1 MDLIERYLQ
10 AVKFWLPKKQQ
21 DDIIAEL
28 SEDLRAQIE
37 ERESKLGRKLNE
49 MEVESL
55 LRQRGSPI
63 MVANGY
69 LPQRQLI
76 GPLLFPIYTF
86 VLKVVTLCILI
97 PAVVG
102 WIAAIVSF
110 TLRNVTNAAWT
121 PPFAAIAG
129 HLWTGWFSALGVVT
143 LVFAIIE
150 RSPAKTQILET
161 WNPRKLPPLRPAT
174 AIPRSGSAIEIAVYL
189 CVLTWWVGNM
199 ASLANLR
206 VGNVH
211 FVLAPVWTLFY
222 WSILLTT
229 LAGVAISLLNLL
241 RPWWTAPRIAAR
253 LGLDVVGSVFF
264 CWLFKANLLVSI
276 WWPSARPDKAAFVV
290 AQVNLWLARSFPYAI
305 VICVIIAG
313 INAWRFV
320 RIMRKSGPPPL
331 HAALV

>member
-10 AVKFWLPKKQQ
+10 AVKFWLPKNQQ
-21 DDIIAEL
+21 DDITAEL

-110 TLRNVTNAAWT
+110 TLRNATNAAWS
-121 PPFAAIAG
+121 PPCGPDGFPHSASSLSSSPSWSAA
-129 HLWTGWFSALGVVT
+129 
-143 LVFAIIE
+143 
-150 RSPAKTQILET
+150 
-161 WNPRKLPPLRPAT
+161 PRK
-174 AIPRSGSAIEIAVYL
+174 PRSSKPGTHESCPRCGPRTLSRAPALPSKSPFISA
-189 CVLTWWVGNM
+189 C
-199 ASLANLR
+199 
-206 VGNVH
+206 
-211 FVLAPVWTLFY
+211 
-222 WSILLTT
+222 
-229 LAGVAISLLNLL
+229 
-241 RPWWTAPRIAAR
+241 
-253 LGLDVVGSVFF
+253 
-264 CWLFKANLLVSI
+264 
-276 WWPSARPDKAAFVV
+276 
-290 AQVNLWLARSFPYAI
+290 
-305 VICVIIAG
+305 
-313 INAWRFV
+313 
-320 RIMRKSGPPPL
+320 
-331 HAALV
+331 